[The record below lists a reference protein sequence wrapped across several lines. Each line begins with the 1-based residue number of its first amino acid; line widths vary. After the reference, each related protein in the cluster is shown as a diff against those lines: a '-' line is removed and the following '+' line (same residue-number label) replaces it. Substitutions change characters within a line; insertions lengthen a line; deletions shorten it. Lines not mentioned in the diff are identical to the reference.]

1 MFHIQYKEKND
12 INSNRKSLE
21 SILDAIY
28 ALEMIINITQRLIIV
43 IKINTA

>member
-12 INSNRKSLE
+12 INSNRKSLK